1 MFTEIFYDITYRIFN
16 NEQIKSKW
24 HILLI
29 AKDSGTELE
38 DSGSNLVER
47 SHFDDLVTEY
57 IDVYEDMKHTKDDLL
72 KLQDLVSRILSD
84 FKENHLM
91 RSYAWFFKLF
101 LIICPTTVKP

>member
-1 MFTEIFYDITYRIFN
+1 MSKLKVNDI
-16 NEQIKSKW
+16 
-24 HILLI
+24 LI

-72 KLQDLVSRILSD
+72 KLQDLVSRILSE
-84 FKENHLM
+84 FKENHVM
-91 RSYAWFFKLF
+91 RSYAWFL
-101 LIICPTTVKP
+101 

>member
-1 MFTEIFYDITYRIFN
+1 MFTEMFYDIIYPIFN

-24 HILLI
+24 YILLLI

-72 KLQDLVSRILSD
+72 KLQDLVSRILSE
-84 FKENHLM
+84 FKENHVM
-91 RSYAWFFKLF
+91 RSYAWFL
-101 LIICPTTVKP
+101 

>member
-1 MFTEIFYDITYRIFN
+1 MFYDIIYPIFN
-16 NEQIKSKW
+16 NEQIQSKW
-24 HILLI
+24 YILLI

-72 KLQDLVSRILSD
+72 KLQDLVSRILSE
-84 FKENHLM
+84 FKENHVM
-91 RSYAWFFKLF
+91 RSYAWFL
-101 LIICPTTVKP
+101 